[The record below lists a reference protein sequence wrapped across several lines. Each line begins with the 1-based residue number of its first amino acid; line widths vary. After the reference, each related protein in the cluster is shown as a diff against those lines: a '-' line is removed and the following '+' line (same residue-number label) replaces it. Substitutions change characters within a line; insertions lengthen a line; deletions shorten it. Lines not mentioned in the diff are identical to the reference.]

1 MLVLYFTTHISIYEI
16 SPERLMENTEV
27 TERSPLLQVFP
38 DPESHSRRR
47 SPIQLVC
54 LVIFVLGC
62 IVVTTAIILLSRQQT
77 EVATGGPGGEGYTLG
92 GRDGKSEV
100 WLYVLFLLTDIVVGI
115 TCFCCLFFCLSKV
128 CAG

>member
-1 MLVLYFTTHISIYEI
+1 MLVLYFTTHIFIYEI
-16 SPERLMENTEV
+16 SPERLMENTEDS
-27 TERSPLLQVFP
+27 ERIPLLRVFS

-47 SPIQLVC
+47 RPIQLVC

-77 EVATGGPGGEGYTLG
+77 KLAATGGPGDRGYIPV
-92 GRDGKSEV
+92 GREGKSEV
-100 WLYVLFLLTDIVVGI
+100 WLYVLCSGI
-115 TCFCCLFFCLSKV
+115 TCFSYLFFCLSKV

>member
-1 MLVLYFTTHISIYEI
+1 
-16 SPERLMENTEV
+16 MENTEDS
-27 TERSPLLQVFP
+27 ERIPLLQVFP

-77 EVATGGPGGEGYTLG
+77 EVVATGGPGDRGYIPV
-92 GRDGKSEV
+92 GREGKS
-100 WLYVLFLLTDIVVGI
+100 
-115 TCFCCLFFCLSKV
+115 
-128 CAG
+128 

>member
-1 MLVLYFTTHISIYEI
+1 
-16 SPERLMENTEV
+16 MENTEV

-77 EVATGGPGGEGYTLG
+77 KLAATGGPGDRGYIPV
-92 GRDGKSEV
+92 GREGKSEV
-100 WLYVLFLLTDIVVGI
+100 WLYVLCSGI
-115 TCFCCLFFCLSKV
+115 TCFSYLFFCLSKV